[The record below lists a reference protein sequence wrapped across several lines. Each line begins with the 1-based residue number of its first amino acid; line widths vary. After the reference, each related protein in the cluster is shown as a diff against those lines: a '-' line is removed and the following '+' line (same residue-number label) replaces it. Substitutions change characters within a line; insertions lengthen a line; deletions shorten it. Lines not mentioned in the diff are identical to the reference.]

1 VAPVLPGE
9 AIVKPTRTILVVE
22 DHRDV
27 RHFVLATLRTY
38 GYRTLE
44 AHDGQSGLSTFT
56 RHRSS
61 IDLVLTDIAMPV
73 ASGVDMAERILELWP
88 AARIIFMSGTAHL
101 AELPARLHG
110 LPVLHKPFSAESLI
124 GCIRQSLDDCLDS
137 GTRSAEEQT
146 SPGD

>member
-1 VAPVLPGE
+1 MAPVLPGE

-27 RHFVLATLRTY
+27 RHFVLTTLRTY

-56 RHRSS
+56 RHQSA

-73 ASGVDMAERILELWP
+73 ASGVEMAERILDLWP
-88 AARIIFMSGTAHL
+88 SARIIFMSGTAHL
-101 AELPARLHG
+101 AELPSRLHG
-110 LPVLHKPFSAESLI
+110 LPLMHKPFTAESLVR
-124 GCIRQSLDDCLDS
+124 CIRQSLDDCLEG

-146 SPGD
+146 AT